1 MFSFFGIHK
10 KKKIKASV
18 FVKTYVKNLNEVIDS
33 GFSEIKDFIN
43 ENHNLECT
51 LELKD
56 FDIKWFWIITLLA
69 NLSHLNSY
77 FEEEEVLQLRGYVLD
92 NILNMI
98 DENKEL
104 AMERFLNYE
113 NYFSQ
118 LISKHNDILKCM
130 AFAIFE
136 KYNINDFQGD
146 MFKRK
151 NKPNPILIH
160 ELKNLLSHFLW
171 NWDSDLKDYRIIF

>member
-1 MFSFFGIHK
+1 MLSFFGIHK

-18 FVKTYVKNLNEVIDS
+18 FTKTYVRNLNEVIDS
-33 GFSEIKDFIN
+33 GFTEIKDFIN
-43 ENHNLECT
+43 ENNNLKCT

-56 FDIKWFWIITLLA
+56 FDFKWFWIITFLA

-92 NILNMI
+92 IILNMI
-98 DENKEL
+98 DDNNEL

-118 LISKHNDILKCM
+118 LISKHDDILKSM

-171 NWDSDLKDYRIIF
+171 SWDSDLKDYRIIF

>member
-1 MFSFFGIHK
+1 
-10 KKKIKASV
+10 
-18 FVKTYVKNLNEVIDS
+18 
-33 GFSEIKDFIN
+33 
-43 ENHNLECT
+43 
-51 LELKD
+51 
-56 FDIKWFWIITLLA
+56 
-69 NLSHLNSY
+69 
-77 FEEEEVLQLRGYVLD
+77 
-92 NILNMI
+92 
-98 DENKEL
+98 
-104 AMERFLNYE
+104 
-113 NYFSQ
+113 
-118 LISKHNDILKCM
+118 M

>member
-1 MFSFFGIHK
+1 MLRFLGINK
-10 KKKIKASV
+10 KQKIKALE
-18 FVKTYVKNLNEVIDS
+18 FTRIYVENLNDVIDS
-33 GFSEIKDFIN
+33 GFIEIKDFIN
-43 ENHNLECT
+43 ENNNLECT

-56 FDIKWFWIITLLA
+56 FDIKWFWVITFLA

-77 FEEEEVLQLRGYVLD
+77 FEEEEALQLRGYVLD

-98 DENKEL
+98 DENNEL
-104 AMERFLNYE
+104 AMEKFLNYE

-118 LISKHNDILKCM
+118 LMSQYDDVLKSM

-146 MFKRK
+146 MFKKK
-151 NKPNPILIH
+151 NQANPILIH

-171 NWDSDLKDYRIIF
+171 DWDDDLRNHRIIF